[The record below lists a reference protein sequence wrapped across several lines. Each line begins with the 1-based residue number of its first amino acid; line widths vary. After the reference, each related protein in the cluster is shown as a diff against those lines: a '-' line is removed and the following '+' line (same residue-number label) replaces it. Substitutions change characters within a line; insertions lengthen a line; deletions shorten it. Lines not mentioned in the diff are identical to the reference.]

1 MDYYHF
7 TFVIVEADRDIS
19 STSFT
24 IAIEKG
30 IGDYS
35 VSMSDA
41 EKSAINLAKAVLM
54 KRMASYNPKYD
65 FRLRGCLKTIVNG
78 SEFAEGNNDSRNHEH
93 FVGGFCSHFIVSA

>member
-65 FRLRGCLKTIVNG
+65 FRLRIRRNNNYCEEIDTKDVADLLNKIAGVNIY
-78 SEFAEGNNDSRNHEH
+78 
-93 FVGGFCSHFIVSA
+93 C